1 MKKILVVDDEF
12 DLLTT
17 WRLVL
22 QMEGYEV
29 STASNGVLALES
41 VHANPPDL
49 IFTDWMMPRMDGV
62 EALRRLRAGEAGRPD
77 IWVIAFT
84 ADAMSGDDARFL
96 GIGFDA
102 VQTKP
107 IQPLALLTALAD
119 SQRSPRSAAAPCAAS
134 A

>member
-29 STASNGVLALES
+29 DTASNGLRALES
-41 VHANPPDL
+41 VRAHAPDL
-49 IFTDWMMPRMDGV
+49 IVTDWMMPVMDG
-62 EALRRLRAGEAGRPD
+62 L
-77 IWVIAFT
+77 AFC
-84 ADAMSGDDARFL
+84 R
-96 GIGFDA
+96 
-102 VQTKP
+102 
-107 IQPLALLTALAD
+107 ALAAD
-119 SQRSPRSAAAPCAAS
+119 DTLAQIPVVLTSAAARMPEVTHPKLEFHRKPLSIDALIGIVARLIGP